1 MIAMAMICRPRL
13 LIADEPTTAL
23 DVTVEAQIL
32 KLLEKLRDSGT
43 SVLLIS
49 HNLGVI
55 ARTCD
60 EVSVMYAGRI
70 VEHGETAALFEK
82 PLHPYTRGLLRSVAS
97 LRAGGETLQTI
108 PGVVPNLLHLSKG
121 CAFSLRCGQCGADCE
136 QNAPEFREI
145 APGHF
150 ARCFRTEKEGEE

>member
-1 MIAMAMICRPRL
+1 
-13 LIADEPTTAL
+13 
-23 DVTVEAQIL
+23 
-32 KLLEKLRDSGT
+32 
-43 SVLLIS
+43 
-49 HNLGVI
+49 
-55 ARTCD
+55 
-60 EVSVMYAGRI
+60 MYAGRI

-121 CAFSLRCGQCGADCE
+121 CAFSLRSGQCGADCE